1 MKVSNLTLGKNSVP
15 RGCWQDVQDVDGTR
29 AMTNIDMDID
39 ESYGHYK
46 NRANPKQNCLDAALG
61 RGLKYYALQD
71 NGECYG
77 TNEEKNYK
85 KYGKLEKCDFDWK
98 GGPMQNYV
106 YEIETG
112 KY

>member
-1 MKVSNLTLGKNSVP
+1 
-15 RGCWQDVQDVDGTR
+15 
-29 AMTNIDMDID
+29 MTNIDMDID

-46 NRANPKQNCLDAALG
+46 SRVDPKQNCLDAALG
-61 RGLKYYALQD
+61 RGLMYFALQD
-71 NGECYG
+71 NGECSG

-85 KYGKLEKCDFDWK
+85 KYGKLEKCTYDWK

-112 KY
+112 KFLVFNIIKKRYKLIFYSEVCI